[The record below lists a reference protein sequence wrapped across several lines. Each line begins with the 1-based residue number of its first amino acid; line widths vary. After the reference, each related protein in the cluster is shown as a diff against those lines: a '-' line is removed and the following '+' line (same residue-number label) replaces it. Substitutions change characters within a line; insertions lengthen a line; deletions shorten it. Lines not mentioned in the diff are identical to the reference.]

1 MGFNKRFIKFENIL
15 YRLENNEPLSNYFS
29 ADALFLTD
37 EKSKKIYD
45 LHSKGVAD
53 SEILKIINNG
63 ELE

>member
-15 YRLENNEPLSNYFS
+15 YRLKNNEPLTNYFS
-29 ADALFLTD
+29 ADVLFLTD

-45 LHSKGVAD
+45 LHNNGMED

-63 ELE
+63 ELN

>member
-45 LHSKGVAD
+45 LHSKGVTD

>member
-15 YRLENNEPLSNYFS
+15 YRLKNNEPLTNYFS
-29 ADALFLTD
+29 ADALLLTD

-45 LHSKGVAD
+45 LHNNGMED

-63 ELE
+63 ELN

>member
-15 YRLENNEPLSNYFS
+15 YRLKNNEPLTNYFS

-45 LHSKGVAD
+45 LHNNGVED

-63 ELE
+63 ELN

>member
-15 YRLENNEPLSNYFS
+15 YRLKNNEPLTNYFS

-45 LHSKGVAD
+45 LHNNGMED

-63 ELE
+63 ELN